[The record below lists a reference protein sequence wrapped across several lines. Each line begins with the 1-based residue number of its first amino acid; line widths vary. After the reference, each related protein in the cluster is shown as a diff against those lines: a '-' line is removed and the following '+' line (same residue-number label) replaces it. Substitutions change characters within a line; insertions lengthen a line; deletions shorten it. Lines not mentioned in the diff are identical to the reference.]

1 MSIGPKEHSRFME
14 ATAEQCAT
22 FYPVVIKNAE
32 RHYKTA
38 QVIAASGDYANAVA
52 HIVLSGEEFLKAVV
66 LYLDSKE
73 LGIRK
78 IPGIH
83 KLFYQHVLRHNV
95 IKMVFSVLQF
105 LQTTKEGMKMGIPGT
120 LLGLV
125 KGYYKGR
132 ANKAWWNQ
140 ADQLK
145 LKAFYV
151 DYTSTLSDPVSIT
164 ETDYKTALLRGTD
177 LDKSVKS
184 LINYIESMTEQE
196 LNDFKESFHVTDIAD
211 LLEDTI
217 GGLHD

>member
-1 MSIGPKEHSRFME
+1 ME
-14 ATAEQCAT
+14 ATAEQCAS

-32 RHYKTA
+32 QHYKTA
-38 QVIAASGDYANAVA
+38 QVIAASADYANAVA

-66 LYLDSKE
+66 LFLDSKE
-73 LGIRK
+73 LGVRK

-83 KLFYQHVLRHNV
+83 KLFYLHVPRHNV

-120 LLGLV
+120 LFGLIR
-125 KGYYKGR
+125 GYYKSR
-132 ANKAWWNQ
+132 ANKTWWKQ
-140 ADQLK
+140 ADRLK

-151 DYTSTLSDPVSIT
+151 DYKTQLSDPASIS

-177 LDKSVKS
+177 LSKSVKS
-184 LINYIESMTEQE
+184 LINYIDSMTKQE

-211 LLEDTI
+211 LLKDTI
-217 GGLHD
+217 SGLHD